1 MDSEGIRRFE
11 GGVDRRVGAVEGVD
25 WMVEPIGG
33 VEEELEERLGFEALD
48 FLKRRLL
55 EAIWLFGCEEA
66 KNYELARSLVGGQ
79 DGTERTLFQACA
91 WTLSHWFN
99 PRDGALNHNHPRIFS
114 IRGLLEFTLPFQEAR
129 GPI

>member
-1 MDSEGIRRFE
+1 MVRLREVAWLRCRRVEG
-11 GGVDRRVGAVEGVD
+11 RRVGKGV
-25 WMVEPIGG
+25 
-33 VEEELEERLGFEALD
+33 
-48 FLKRRLL
+48 LKRRLL